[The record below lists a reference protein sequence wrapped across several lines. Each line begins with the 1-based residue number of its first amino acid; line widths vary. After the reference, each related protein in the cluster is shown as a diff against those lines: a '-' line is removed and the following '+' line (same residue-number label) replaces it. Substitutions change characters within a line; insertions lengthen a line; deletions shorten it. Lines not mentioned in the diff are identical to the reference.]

1 MNRIITILFLL
12 LLVPALTLAG
22 TTGKLK
28 GKVTDKATGEPL
40 IGANV
45 IVGGTSFGAATDI
58 NGEYSIS
65 NLEAGTYDVKCS
77 YIGYQAVATSDV
89 RINADLTTELD
100 FALPIE
106 GIQVGEIEVVAERQ
120 LINKSNTNSQRI
132 TTNTDI
138 ETLPIRGI
146 DNILALTPGVV
157 LQDRSL
163 YIRGGRKD
171 EVGYYVEGTNV
182 TNPYLG
188 GTNLKLS
195 EDALEEVSVQSGGYT
210 AEFGGANSGI
220 VRGQIKSGTPNWKA
234 SLEYITD
241 NIGFQSSDNRFSGD
255 KTLGAYWYGYSDF
268 IATVSGPIFSD
279 KLKFFGL
286 FENNFQNDQGPQAYP
301 GINLGVISDP
311 SVTPY
316 TAIDIKYPAGA
327 VYKNSLQ
334 IYSGTASLTFDANP
348 LIFRLVGTYSSVN
361 TYDGNGYVDA
371 ANGQSGVSGQILRIL
386 DLDRIGKIDQTNG
399 VFNLK
404 MTQLL
409 SQKTYYEINFGYAF
423 DTDHRYDPYLVDN
436 YNAYGDSAANAAV
449 GFPWVRREGEPS
461 GPYRTPSP
469 YQIFTFAFNAP
480 GDVIS
485 PYLNAESQTLS
496 FNGSF
501 SSEVSE
507 HHSLKVGGE
516 LQTYTIRNFGITNRN
531 VTAIAGRIND
541 PNSSQSYREI
551 MTSLGVNNYGYDLNG
566 DIYDGEDNYDTG
578 QIGPKQ
584 PLFAGVYIQDKMEY
598 KNLIIN
604 AGLRYDYIDTDNI
617 DFIDPVHPEKSIDF
631 NTQAV
636 IPGGL
641 VETPAF
647 SAVSPRLGFSFPVTD
662 VTVFHAQYGQFVQQ
676 TRLRDIYLG
685 MYAISFNLQGKFFIG
700 TPVGY
705 NVRPTRTTQYE
716 IGFTQQIGEIASF
729 DITGFYKDIQDQ
741 VVYRQEKTG
750 TDGIPSPYPAYAIL
764 TNGDFAT
771 TKGLELSF
779 NMRRVERFRFTGS
792 VSFQDARGTGS
803 YPNGQAGIVG
813 APLDGTTVFEPQYVT
828 PLDYNRPVY
837 GNVSFDY
844 RWGKDDGGPILQQL
858 GASILFTFGSGH
870 AYTLGEG
877 KGNNQGSLEGD
888 ARFRSPTEPLNASLT
903 PATYQFDLKVDK
915 TVNLFDV
922 LNMNIY
928 VSVINLFDTRNVQN
942 VFLRTGSPTDDG
954 YLSEYDLGGQLAEQ
968 NGPDYVNLY
977 NAINIDYYQAYQ
989 TAGGQSQGA
998 GSSFMWGPPR
1008 QYRLGIKLEY

>member
-77 YIGYQAVATSDV
+77 YIGYQAVATSSV

-157 LQDRSL
+157 LQDRTL

-220 VRGQIKSGTPNWKA
+220 VRGQIKSGTPDWKA

-241 NIGFQSSDNRFSGD
+241 NIGFQSSDDRYSGD
-255 KTLGAYWYGYSDF
+255 KTLGAYWYGYTDF

-316 TAIDIKYPAGA
+316 TAVDVTYPAGA

-404 MTQLL
+404 MTHLAK
-409 SQKTYYEINFGYAF
+409 S
-423 DTDHRYDPYLVDN
+423 
-436 YNAYGDSAANAAV
+436 
-449 GFPWVRREGEPS
+449 
-461 GPYRTPSP
+461 
-469 YQIFTFAFNAP
+469 
-480 GDVIS
+480 
-485 PYLNAESQTLS
+485 
-496 FNGSF
+496 
-501 SSEVSE
+501 
-507 HHSLKVGGE
+507 
-516 LQTYTIRNFGITNRN
+516 
-531 VTAIAGRIND
+531 
-541 PNSSQSYREI
+541 
-551 MTSLGVNNYGYDLNG
+551 
-566 DIYDGEDNYDTG
+566 
-578 QIGPKQ
+578 
-584 PLFAGVYIQDKMEY
+584 
-598 KNLIIN
+598 KNI
-604 AGLRYDYIDTDNI
+604 LR
-617 DFIDPVHPEKSIDF
+617 
-631 NTQAV
+631 A
-636 IPGGL
+636 
-641 VETPAF
+641 
-647 SAVSPRLGFSFPVTD
+647 
-662 VTVFHAQYGQFVQQ
+662 
-676 TRLRDIYLG
+676 
-685 MYAISFNLQGKFFIG
+685 
-700 TPVGY
+700 
-705 NVRPTRTTQYE
+705 
-716 IGFTQQIGEIASF
+716 
-729 DITGFYKDIQDQ
+729 
-741 VVYRQEKTG
+741 
-750 TDGIPSPYPAYAIL
+750 
-764 TNGDFAT
+764 
-771 TKGLELSF
+771 
-779 NMRRVERFRFTGS
+779 
-792 VSFQDARGTGS
+792 
-803 YPNGQAGIVG
+803 
-813 APLDGTTVFEPQYVT
+813 
-828 PLDYNRPVY
+828 
-837 GNVSFDY
+837 
-844 RWGKDDGGPILQQL
+844 
-858 GASILFTFGSGH
+858 
-870 AYTLGEG
+870 
-877 KGNNQGSLEGD
+877 
-888 ARFRSPTEPLNASLT
+888 
-903 PATYQFDLKVDK
+903 
-915 TVNLFDV
+915 
-922 LNMNIY
+922 
-928 VSVINLFDTRNVQN
+928 
-942 VFLRTGSPTDDG
+942 
-954 YLSEYDLGGQLAEQ
+954 
-968 NGPDYVNLY
+968 
-977 NAINIDYYQAYQ
+977 
-989 TAGGQSQGA
+989 
-998 GSSFMWGPPR
+998 
-1008 QYRLGIKLEY
+1008 